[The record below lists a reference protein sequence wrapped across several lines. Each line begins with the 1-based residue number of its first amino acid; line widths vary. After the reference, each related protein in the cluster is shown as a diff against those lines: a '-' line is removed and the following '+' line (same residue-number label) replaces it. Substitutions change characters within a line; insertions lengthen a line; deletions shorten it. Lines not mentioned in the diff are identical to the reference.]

1 MKTKLSI
8 LTAVIIL
15 FAACSPTLDAILTEV
30 EKATTVQLNSLS
42 TKMQEAM
49 GAWDTEIAKNKTP
62 DRGTDGTW
70 LDVGV
75 RYKYFVLKD
84 YVNIQLIQQL
94 AGVPIYTK
102 GPHTTAVN
110 FNATE
115 FGHYNPAF
123 LTKVQNTLDDAIQIE
138 AFNAV
143 AQTFY
148 DKELKQMTRTF
159 YRAYKHIQSSGGKYS
174 AASYDQEDFRSYADG
189 EEKAGY
195 DWYESVTAPGF
206 WVRRKAD
213 GTDAQF
219 VKLLKTVLTKYDAG
233 FEL

>member
-1 MKTKLSI
+1 MKTKLSV
-8 LTAVIIL
+8 LTAVVIL
-15 FAACSPTLDAILTEV
+15 FTACSPTLDTILTEV
-30 EKATTVQLNSLS
+30 EKVTAVQLNSLS
-42 TKMQEAM
+42 SKMKEGM
-49 GAWDTEIAKNKTP
+49 EAWDIEIAKNKTP
-62 DRGTDGTW
+62 DRNTDGTW

-84 YVNIQLIQQL
+84 YVNVQLIKEL

-102 GPHTTAVN
+102 GPHQTAVN

-115 FGHYNPAF
+115 FGHYNPEF
-123 LTKVQNTLDDAIQIE
+123 LTKVQNTLDDATQIE
-138 AFNAV
+138 AFNTI
-143 AQTFY
+143 AQVFY

-159 YRAYKHIQSSGGKYS
+159 YRAYKHIQTNGDKYS
-174 AASYDQEDFRSYADG
+174 VKYDQEEFRSYADS

-213 GTDAQF
+213 GTDTQF
-219 VKLLKTVLTKYDAG
+219 VQLLKTVLAKYDAE
-233 FEL
+233 FVL